1 MSWLSWSEVQRVTKS
16 RRVVLYGYSFDWIDK
31 TLAYISADAIVD
43 NAPSLQNTFYKGIK
57 VVSEDYIFSADE
69 KPFIIIINSDYR
81 NLSIHLSEKEFVPGG
96 DFCFCPEFINFKKL
110 EDLREHKFSGI
121 FTSPDYKVGK
131 VNRTSRLG
139 GGIFSFEFDGIKLK
153 LKKIKD
159 GQYRQIVLFK
169 DEYFVVEHNKGEI
182 HIFSR
187 KFELLRIIDLGS
199 ANFCGLSV
207 NENGI
212 WCANT
217 MTDQILNLTHS
228 GEICEV
234 IQFGNGEGRS
244 VGSHH
249 INDIEIDENNL
260 YVSYFSKTGF
270 WRKGIFD
277 GGLSAFSLDGQ
288 YIGDGYKNLWQPHS
302 PKIIN
307 GNISILDSSNSILY
321 NRNNFPNANFQGF
334 IRGLFHENGL
344 FYIGQSETLYLSQK
358 VGLSNNIA
366 SCAGLHIFE
375 EESKTSRFFSFYGVS
390 NIHDIIINKE
400 NF

>member
-1 MSWLSWSEVQRVTKS
+1 LTK
-16 RRVVLYGYSFDWIDK
+16 
-31 TLAYISADAIVD
+31 
-43 NAPSLQNTFYKGIK
+43 
-57 VVSEDYIFSADE
+57 
-69 KPFIIIINSDYR
+69 
-81 NLSIHLSEKEFVPGG
+81 
-96 DFCFCPEFINFKKL
+96 
-110 EDLREHKFSGI
+110 
-121 FTSPDYKVGK
+121 
-131 VNRTSRLG
+131 
-139 GGIFSFEFDGIKLK
+139 
-153 LKKIKD
+153 
-159 GQYRQIVLFK
+159 
-169 DEYFVVEHNKGEI
+169 
-182 HIFSR
+182 
-187 KFELLRIIDLGS
+187 
-199 ANFCGLSV
+199 
-207 NENGI
+207 
-212 WCANT
+212 
-217 MTDQILNLTHS
+217 
-228 GEICEV
+228 
-234 IQFGNGEGRS
+234 
-244 VGSHH
+244 
-249 INDIEIDENNL
+249 NNL

-288 YIGDGYKNLWQPHS
+288 YIGDVYKNLWQPHS